1 MNRNFHNVTNLKIRV
16 HSTILKA
23 FLHSNTPFLPVSE
36 TELPDAIERIHCA
49 SATASEALKPVA
61 RWLVSHSLDAATLTI
76 EEVAKACGGSVASVN
91 RFARYAGYRGFSD
104 LKAELAAVV
113 RQALQPVEKL
123 EAPTAQEG
131 IGAWLA
137 DHQRNLVAMGS
148 SLQRDRLAQTVTRI
162 IASNAV
168 YCLGLGLSTYLTG
181 LLADTLMPYHRH
193 VVWAAAGGGSE
204 QAARHMAKIGAGDT
218 LIAISLPRYS
228 RDTVELARF
237 ARERGA
243 FVAALTDNPTAP
255 LAATADAV
263 LLAPAEHRLLS
274 SSAVA
279 MVALIET
286 LTSEVLKATPQT
298 KAMAATL
305 SQTVLPYLVFDTT
318 TSTRAKAEA
327 GARRSSKTRVIN
339 RKGGDGGT
347 VATRK
352 LRNQS

>member
-1 MNRNFHNVTNLKIRV
+1 MRK
-16 HSTILKA
+16 
-23 FLHSNTPFLPVSE
+23 
-36 TELPDAIERIHCA
+36 TEFPGVIERIHYA
-49 SATASEALKPVA
+49 SATASAALKPVA
-61 RWLVSHSLDAATLTI
+61 RWLASHSLDAATLTI
-76 EEVAKACGGSVASVN
+76 EEVAQACGGSAASVN
-91 RFARYAGYRGFSD
+91 RFARHAGYRGFSE

-123 EAPTAQEG
+123 EAPTAQQG

-137 DHQRNLVAMGS
+137 DHQRNLVAMDS
-148 SLQRDRLAQTVTRI
+148 SLQQERLAQTVTRI
-162 IASNAV
+162 VASHSV
-168 YCLGLGLSTYLTG
+168 YCLGLGLSTWLTG
-181 LLADTLMPYHRH
+181 LLADTLMPYHRR

-204 QAARHMAKIGAGDT
+204 QAARHMAHIGTGDT

-243 FVAALTDNPTAP
+243 FVVALTDNPTAP

-263 LLAPAEHRLLS
+263 LLAPAEHRVLS

-286 LTSEVLKATPQT
+286 LTSEVLKATPET

-318 TSTRAKAEA
+318 PSTQAKAEA
-327 GARRSSKTRVIN
+327 GTTRSSKSRGISRT
-339 RKGGDGGT
+339 GGDGSAG
-347 VATRK
+347 VPRRV
-352 LRNQS
+352 RNRS

>member
-1 MNRNFHNVTNLKIRV
+1 MNRNFHNFTNLKNRI

-23 FLHSNTPFLPVSE
+23 LLHSNAPFLPVSE
-36 TELPDAIERIHCA
+36 TELSDAIERIHYA
-49 SATASEALKPVA
+49 SATASAALKPAA

-76 EEVAKACGGSVASVN
+76 EEVAEACGGSVASVN
-91 RFARYAGYRGFSD
+91 RFARHAGYRGFSE

-123 EAPTAQEG
+123 EAPAQEG

-137 DHQRNLVAMGS
+137 DHQRNLVAMDS
-148 SLQRDRLAQTVTRI
+148 SLQRERLAQTVTRI
-162 IASNAV
+162 ISSNAV

-181 LLADTLMPYHRH
+181 LLADTLMPYHRR

-204 QAARHMAKIGAGDT
+204 QAARHMAQIGAGDT

-263 LLAPAEHRLLS
+263 LLAPAEHRVLS
-274 SSAVA
+274 ASAVA

-318 TSTRAKAEA
+318 TSTRAQTEA
-327 GARRSSKTRVIN
+327 GARRGSKTRVAS
-339 RKGGDGGT
+339 RQGSDGG
-347 VATRK
+347 VTRK
-352 LRNQS
+352 RRNQS